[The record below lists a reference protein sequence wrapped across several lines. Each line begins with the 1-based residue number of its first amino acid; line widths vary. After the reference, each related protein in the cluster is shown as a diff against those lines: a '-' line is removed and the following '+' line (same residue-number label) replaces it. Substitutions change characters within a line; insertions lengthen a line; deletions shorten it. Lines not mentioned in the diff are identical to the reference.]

1 MKRLLLILLLILSF
15 AAFGQMNTKVLPY
28 SNFEYIEYT
37 PPDAVK
43 PRAIIV
49 FLHGL
54 GEVGR
59 GISAVEKNEI
69 PALFKLGI
77 VKEYI
82 VLAPYLE
89 SGTQWPKNR
98 LLSILDLIET
108 YKLKTGIDKVVITG
122 LSLGGIGTIATLYWA
137 NEKFKRNDYF
147 TAAGIVC
154 GKTGYTDMKPFVGI
168 PIKAWHGVND
178 SQLPISNMR
187 TFVKRVKDAGGNIE
201 LVEYPGVNHNAWD
214 YAYRDGDNEFWAWLD
229 KIIPK
234 QEPEPVKHFDGVVFQ
249 EGEDIFFKSEAG
261 TYKLQATK
269 Q

>member
-15 AAFGQMNTKVLPY
+15 AAFGQMNTKVLSHAGVQY
-28 SNFEYIEYT
+28 LEYT
-37 PPDAVK
+37 PPDGIK
-43 PRAIIV
+43 PKAIIW
-49 FLHGL
+49 FLHGK
-54 GEVGR
+54 GEIGKDINLIKR
-59 GISAVEKNEI
+59 NEI
-69 PALFKLGI
+69 PQLFEQGI
-77 VKEYI
+77 AKPYI
-82 VLAPYLE
+82 VIAPQLQ
-89 SGTQWPKNR
+89 SGDNWPKN
-98 LLSILDLIET
+98 LILAYLDLLEI
-108 YKLKTGIDKVVITG
+108 YKHKYGIDDVIVTG

-178 SQLPISNMR
+178 SQLPISNIR
-187 TFVKRVKDAGGNIE
+187 TFVKRVKEAGGNIE
-201 LVEYPGVNHNAWD
+201 LVEYAGVNHNAWD

-249 EGEDIFFKSEAG
+249 EGEEIFFKSEAG
-261 TYKLQATK
+261 VYKLQATK